1 VSTAADGH
9 NQRVTVDALIAFGAL
24 LFAQAVVRLRRRGR
38 PDLAGWDRVALF
50 TAALA
55 LTWVALLS
63 PLDRIAEEKLLAGH
77 MAQHVLIGDLV
88 PALVLLAVRGP
99 LVFFLL
105 PAAVLAPL
113 ARSPLRRGL
122 SALLRPKVAF
132 AIWAANLAIWHIPAL
147 YDTALAHDS
156 VHYLEHAC
164 WVFAGFL
171 VWTLLLDERLTVGR
185 RVALAA
191 SMFAAGTV
199 LADVLVFS
207 FRNLYPA
214 YDGAYGLSAVTDQQ
228 LAGVVM
234 MVEQVLT
241 LGTLTAVLLLPR
253 LRRRRLDPLPV

>member
-1 VSTAADGH
+1 MAVY
-9 NQRVTVDALIAFGAL
+9 ALLGVGAL

-38 PDLAGWDRVALF
+38 ADLAGWDRVALF
-50 TAALA
+50 AAALA

-63 PLDRIAEEKLLAGH
+63 PLDEVAEEKLLAGH

-88 PALVLLAVRGP
+88 PALSLLAVRGP

-113 ARSPLRRGL
+113 ARSPLRRWL

-147 YDTALAHDS
+147 YDYAVAHDS

-164 WVFAGFL
+164 WVVAGFL
-171 VWTLLLDERLTVGR
+171 VWTLLLDARLTTGR

-191 SMFAAGTV
+191 AMFATGQV
-199 LADVLVFS
+199 LTDVLVFS
-207 FRNLYPA
+207 FGHFYPA
-214 YDGAYGLSAVTDQQ
+214 YEGAYGLSAVTDQQ

-241 LGTLTAVLLLPR
+241 LGTLIAVLLAPR
-253 LRRRRLDPLPV
+253 LRRRRFDPVPA